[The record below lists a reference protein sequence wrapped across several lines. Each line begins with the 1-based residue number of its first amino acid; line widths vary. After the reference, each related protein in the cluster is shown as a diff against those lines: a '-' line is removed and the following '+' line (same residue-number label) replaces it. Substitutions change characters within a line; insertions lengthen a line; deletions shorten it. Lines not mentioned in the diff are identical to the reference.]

1 MEWAE
6 NLLSSRRGTLLIG
19 GAAALLA
26 AIILIVYL
34 KHYRSSVSAA
44 DANIS
49 VLVAKDLIQKGAPG
63 TFVATKRQYPVAPS
77 HKKQLEI
84 GAITDPG
91 TLRGLVAVHDIY
103 PGQQLTLSD
112 FVAAAPNSLQTQ
124 LTGTFRA
131 IQVPFDAPHGMAD
144 QLAPGD
150 HVDVYVF
157 ENQAGPGGTQSW
169 LKQLMQNALVL
180 RTPASGASPGTAV
193 LRGTALQAAQM
204 AFVADTGK
212 LWLVLR
218 PASGAK
224 PSKPGLITVERLLL
238 GARAVRSQWRSSG
251 LLSPSTRASTGR
263 SFRRRC
269 RARARSRSSV

>member
-1 MEWAE
+1 MEWAD
-6 NLLSSRRGTLLIG
+6 NLLSTRRGTLLIG

-26 AIILIVYL
+26 AIVIIVYL
-34 KHYRSSVSAA
+34 KNYRSSVNGSSATLP
-44 DANIS
+44 

-63 TFVATKRQYPVAPS
+63 NLVARQRDFQVGS
-77 HKKQLEI
+77 IHKDELEV
-84 GAITDPG
+84 GAISDPT

-112 FVAAAPNSLQTQ
+112 FVATPPYALQTQ
-124 LTGTFRA
+124 LTGSHRA
-131 IQVPFDAPHGMAD
+131 IQIPFDAPHGMTGQISA
-144 QLAPGD
+144 GD

-157 ENQAGPGGTQSW
+157 ENVQGPGGTANW

-180 RTPASGASPGTAV
+180 RTPTSGSAPGTVV
-193 LRGTALQAAQM
+193 LRGNAVQAAEM
-204 AFVADTGK
+204 AFAADTGK

-238 GARAVRSQWRSSG
+238 GARAVR
-251 LLSPSTRASTGR
+251 
-263 SFRRRC
+263 
-269 RARARSRSSV
+269 

>member
-1 MEWAE
+1 VEWAE

-19 GAAALLA
+19 GGAALLA
-26 AIILIVYL
+26 AIILVVYL
-34 KHYRSSVSAA
+34 KHYRSSVNAA
-44 DANIS
+44 EASVS

-63 TFVATKRQYPVAPS
+63 TFVASRHQYQVAPY
-77 HKKQLEI
+77 HEKQVEV
-84 GAITDPG
+84 GAISDPG

-112 FVAAAPNSLQTQ
+112 FVAAAPYALQTQ

-144 QLAPGD
+144 QLQPGD

-157 ENQAGPGGTQSW
+157 ENVAGPGGTQSW
-169 LKQLMQNALVL
+169 LKQLMQDALIL
-180 RTPASGASPGTAV
+180 KTATTGAAPGTVV
-193 LRGTALQAAQM
+193 LRGTAIQAAEM
-204 AFVADTGK
+204 AFAADTGK

-238 GARAVRSQWRSSG
+238 GARAVR
-251 LLSPSTRASTGR
+251 
-263 SFRRRC
+263 
-269 RARARSRSSV
+269 

>member
-6 NLLSSRRGTLLIG
+6 NLLSSRRGTLLFG

-34 KHYRSSVSAA
+34 KNYRSSVKGSNATF
-44 DANIS
+44 S
-49 VLVAKDLIQKGAPG
+49 VLVAKNLIQKGAPG
-63 TFVATKRQYPVAPS
+63 NLVASHQQFQVATF
-77 HKKQLEI
+77 HKPELEI
-84 GAITDPG
+84 GAIRDPSA
-91 TLRGLVAVHDIY
+91 LRDLVATHDIY

-112 FVAAAPNSLQTQ
+112 FAAAPPNTIQTQ
-124 LTGTFRA
+124 LTGSLRA
-131 IQVPFDAPHGMAD
+131 ISVPFDTSHGLTGEI
-144 QLAPGD
+144 QPGD

-157 ENQAGPGGTQSW
+157 ENVQGPGGSQNW

-180 RTPASGASPGTAV
+180 RTATPGASSGTVV
-193 LRGTALQAAQM
+193 LRANAVQAAEM
-204 AFVADTGK
+204 AFAADTGK

-238 GARAVRSQWRSSG
+238 GARAVR
-251 LLSPSTRASTGR
+251 
-263 SFRRRC
+263 
-269 RARARSRSSV
+269 

>member
-1 MEWAE
+1 VEWAQ
-6 NLLSSRRGTLLIG
+6 NLLSTRRGTLLIG
-19 GAAALLA
+19 GSAALLA
-26 AIILIVYL
+26 AIIFVVYL
-34 KHYRSSVSAA
+34 KHYRSSVNAS
-44 DANIS
+44 DASVS
-49 VLVAKDLIQKGAPG
+49 VLVARDLIQKGSPG
-63 TFVATKRQYPVAPS
+63 NFVANRRQYQVAPYA
-77 HKKQLEI
+77 KKQVEI
-84 GAITDPG
+84 GAITDPSS
-91 TLRGLVAVHDIY
+91 LRGLVATHDIY

-112 FVAAAPNSLQTQ
+112 FVAAAPYALQTQ
-124 LTGTFRA
+124 LTGNLRA

-144 QLAPGD
+144 QLSPGD

-180 RTPASGASPGTAV
+180 RTPTSGASPATVV
-193 LRGTALQAAQM
+193 LRGTAVQAAEM

-238 GARAVRSQWRSSG
+238 GARAVR
-251 LLSPSTRASTGR
+251 
-263 SFRRRC
+263 
-269 RARARSRSSV
+269 